1 LRPKHLMLYD
11 AIVIGA
17 GLGGLLSAAKLARNG
32 RKILVLEAKPQVGG
46 TSHIFRRGGYSFPMG
61 PLAFS
66 YPGRVK
72 NFLAE
77 AGIDSEI
84 RFKRNH
90 FQLLTPSFDLIYS
103 LPLKDLQVELK
114 RLFPEES
121 DGIEAFLN
129 ELEKLIDFFK
139 DVDTWHPDFV
149 LEPKNKSAIEEGSR
163 VDRQMMEF
171 VQAYSGC
178 PSAQLLDKYFRNAQ
192 LKNLLGSQGTSPPQM
207 SLLLLAFM
215 WNVMSEVGIWSPSCG
230 IHGISELLKD
240 AVIKNGGEIRVGV
253 PVEKIFTEDGQVRGV
268 RTARGEMI
276 ESRWVIANAD
286 LKKTFLELI
295 GTEHIPTDYLG
306 LLKSVPYTAS
316 ELCVYLGVDPARVD
330 LRRMRAGHL
339 FFRKEIKAEESSDP
353 VDFDNR
359 EVEICLWSDHA
370 PDSAPPG
377 RASIVLRVNFPYEV
391 FAAWRTG
398 EKKRKEG
405 YSEYKSQLARKLIST
420 VESALPGL
428 SGAVEI
434 MEIATPLSY
443 RDWGLRY
450 QGSIA
455 GWAHSAE
462 LASCFPGKLLIKTPF
477 PNLLLV
483 GIYAASEL
491 FLGGVPTSMHTASQA
506 AGYILAS

>member
-1 LRPKHLMLYD
+1 MIYD
-11 AIVIGA
+11 VLIIGA

-32 RKILVLEAKPQVGG
+32 RKVLVLEAKPQVGG
-46 TSHIFRRGGYSFPMG
+46 TSHIFRRGGYYFPMG

-66 YPGRVK
+66 FPGRVK

-77 AGIDSEI
+77 AGVDSEI
-84 RFKRNH
+84 KFKRNH
-90 FQLLTPSFDLIYS
+90 FQLLTPSLDIIYS

-129 ELEKLIDFFK
+129 ELEKLIDFFR

-149 LEPKNKSAIEEGSR
+149 LEPKKRSVVEEGSR
-163 VDRQMMEF
+163 VDRQMLEF
-171 VQAYSGC
+171 VQAYSNF
-178 PSAQLLDKYFRNAQ
+178 PSAQFLDKYFRNPQ
-192 LKNLLGSQGTSPPQM
+192 LKNLLGSQGTSAPQM
-207 SLLLLAFM
+207 SLLHLAFM

-230 IHGISELLKD
+230 IHGMSELLKD
-240 AVIKNGGEIRVGV
+240 AVVKNGGEIRVNV
-253 PVEKIFTEDGQVRGV
+253 PVERIFVENGRVRGV

-295 GTEHIPTDYLG
+295 GTEHIPADYLA
-306 LLKSVPYTAS
+306 LLENVPYSDS
-316 ELCVYLGVDPARVD
+316 ELCVFLGVDPGRVD
-330 LRRMRAGHL
+330 MSRMRAGHL

-353 VDFDNR
+353 ADFDNR
-359 EVEICLWSDHA
+359 EVEICLWSDNA
-370 PDSAPPG
+370 QDSAPPG
-377 RASIVLRVNFPYEV
+377 RASIVLRVNFPYEA

-405 YSEYKSQLARKLIST
+405 YPEYKSQLARKLIST
-420 VESALPGL
+420 AEGALPGL
-428 SGAVEI
+428 ASAAEI
-434 MEIATPLSY
+434 MEIATPLTY
-443 RDWGLRY
+443 RDWGQRY

-462 LASCFPGKLLIKTPF
+462 LTACFPGKLLIRTPF
-477 PNLLLV
+477 PNLLMV
-483 GIYAASEL
+483 GIYAAAEL

-506 AGYILAS
+506 AGHILAS

>member
-1 LRPKHLMLYD
+1 MIHD
-11 AIVIGA
+11 VVVIGA

-32 RKILVLEAKPQVGG
+32 RKVLVLEAKPHVGG
-46 TSHIFRRGGYSFPMG
+46 TSHIFRRGGYYFPMG

-66 YPGRVK
+66 FPGRVK

-77 AGIDSEI
+77 AGVDSEI

-90 FQLLTPSFDLIYS
+90 FQLLTPSFDIIYS

-121 DGIEAFLN
+121 DGIEAFLD

-149 LEPKNKSAIEEGSR
+149 LEPKKRSVVEEGSR
-163 VDRQMMEF
+163 VNRQMLEF
-171 VQAYSGC
+171 VQAYSSF
-178 PSAQLLDKYFRNAQ
+178 PSAQFLDKYFRNPQ
-192 LKNLLGSQGTSPPQM
+192 LKNLLGSQGTAAPVM
-207 SLLLLAFM
+207 SLLHLAFM

-230 IHGISELLKD
+230 IHGMSELLKD

-253 PVEKIFTEDGQVRGV
+253 PVERIFVENGRVRGV

-295 GTEHIPTDYLG
+295 GPEHIPADYLA
-306 LLKSVPYTAS
+306 LLENVPYTDS

-330 LRRMRAGHL
+330 LSRMRAGHL
-339 FFRKEIKAEESSDP
+339 FFRKEIKAGESGDP
-353 VDFDNR
+353 ADFDNR
-359 EVEICLWSDHA
+359 EVEICLWSDNA

-377 RASIVLRVNFPYEV
+377 RASIVLRVSFPYEA
-391 FAAWRTG
+391 FAVWRTG

-405 YSEYKSQLARKLIST
+405 YPEHKSRLARKLIST

-428 SGAVEI
+428 ASAAEI
-434 MEIATPLSY
+434 MEIATPLTY
-443 RDWGLRY
+443 RDWGQRY
-450 QGSIA
+450 LGSIA
-455 GWAHSAE
+455 GWTRSAE
-462 LASCFPGKLLIKTPF
+462 LTACFPGKLLIKTPF
-477 PNLLLV
+477 PNLLMV
-483 GIYAASEL
+483 GIYAVSEL

-506 AGYILAS
+506 AGHILAS